1 MKAGLRFHGVQ
12 ASVPSLC
19 VFCGFVPALAF
30 PSIMEVGCIATI

>member
-12 ASVPSLC
+12 ASVTGLC
-19 VFCGFVPALAF
+19 VFCGFVLVLAC